1 MSTAIAIGTWRRSS
15 RRALRRNLAALV
27 AVLAAHAVVLVALIA
42 GARWLPRLSEPPVI
56 EVQLLDV
63 PSRALD
69 TSAPRERAPD
79 VAADPVATSA
89 RLPPPPKLPATLPAA
104 SSVGKL
110 SDPGAIVAPPGFT
123 ARKLV
128 EQSDQTRDSLRESLG
143 CRHEKTV
150 ALNRDQK
157 AACAEADGQRSRTAP
172 TYAAI
177 DPDKKA
183 AFDGDCAKDD
193 EWCLYRVGKGP
204 YPGIFALG
212 KKKRKGWDD

>member
-1 MSTAIAIGTWRRSS
+1 MSTAIATGTWRRPS
-15 RRALRRNLAALV
+15 RRDLRRNLAALG
-27 AVLAAHAVVLVALIA
+27 AVLAAHVLVLLALVS
-42 GARWLPRLSEPPVI
+42 GARWMPQLVEPPVI
-56 EVQLLDV
+56 EAELLDA
-63 PSRALD
+63 PSKPLD
-69 TSAPRERAPD
+69 TSAP
-79 VAADPVATSA
+79 AAVTPAQARPSA
-89 RLPPPPKLPATLPAA
+89 VSPPPSLPTIIPAPPATA
-104 SSVGKL
+104 KL
-110 SDPGAIVAPPGFT
+110 SGSQAIVAPPGFT

-172 TYAAI
+172 LYAAI

-193 EWCLYRVGKGP
+193 DWCLYRVGKGP
-204 YPGIFALG
+204 YPGLFALG
-212 KKKRKGWDD
+212 KKKKRKGWDD

>member
-1 MSTAIAIGTWRRSS
+1 MGMAIADETWRRP
-15 RRALRRNLAALV
+15 RGRDL
-27 AVLAAHAVVLVALIA
+27 AVLALAVAAHALVILALVS
-42 GARWLPRLSEPPVI
+42 GARWMPQLVEPPVI
-56 EVQLLDV
+56 EAELLNEIA
-63 PSRALD
+63 PPLKAA
-69 TSAPRERAPD
+69 TPAPASAPVPR
-79 VAADPVATSA
+79 VA
-89 RLPPPPKLPATLPAA
+89 RPAA
-104 SSVGKL
+104 PASAPAPPVVTTKP
-110 SDPGAIVAPPGFT
+110 SDPPAIVAPPGFT

-172 TYAAI
+172 MYAAI

-193 EWCLYRVGKGP
+193 DWCLYRVGKGP

-212 KKKRKGWDD
+212 KKKKRKGWDD

>member
-1 MSTAIAIGTWRRSS
+1 MAMAIANETWRRP
-15 RRALRRNLAALV
+15 RGRDL
-27 AVLAAHAVVLVALIA
+27 AVLALAVAAHALVILALVS
-42 GARWLPRLSEPPVI
+42 GARWMPQLVEPPVI
-56 EVQLLDV
+56 EAELLNEIT
-63 PSRALD
+63 PHAE
-69 TSAPRERAPD
+69 TKAAAPA
-79 VAADPVATSA
+79 ATSSTPAPKVA
-89 RLPPPPKLPATLPAA
+89 RPPPPVSVSAPPAA
-104 SSVGKL
+104 AKPSG
-110 SDPGAIVAPPGFT
+110 PPAIVAPPGFT

-172 TYAAI
+172 MYAAI

-193 EWCLYRVGKGP
+193 DWCLYRIGKGP
-204 YPGIFALG
+204 YPGLFALG
-212 KKKRKGWDD
+212 KKKKRKGWDD